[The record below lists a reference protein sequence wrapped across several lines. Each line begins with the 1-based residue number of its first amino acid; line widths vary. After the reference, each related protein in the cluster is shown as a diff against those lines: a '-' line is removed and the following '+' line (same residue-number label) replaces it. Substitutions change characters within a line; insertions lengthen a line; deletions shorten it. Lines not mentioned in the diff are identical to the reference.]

1 MESDRAQLS
10 ALASTLDDLTQRIT
24 AMANSHQGGTREDVS
39 QGLYE
44 VERSLR
50 SAARNITKVMRI
62 MRSS

>member
-10 ALASTLDDLTQRIT
+10 ALASTLDDLTNRIT
-24 AMANSHQGGTREDVS
+24 EMAGRYQGGAREDVA

-50 SAARNITKVMRI
+50 SAGRGVSKVMRL
-62 MRSS
+62 MRN